1 MLCAGLVVTLNSEDK
16 MDRQIVDFKSITVEV
31 VKEISSIPLERPGG
45 FFSRS
50 PVKIKITTGMIHKM
64 LLEKVWG
71 KCIEMLNTEYVEAEH
86 MIAEKAISELI
97 KRGVLTDKVI
107 YKSDSFRLQLENG
120 QYRAYKN
127 SASGVVCACPWP
139 SEKRYDI
146 HISGSR
152 FADFI
157 IQFDAE
163 IPEIVSHVP
172 EIVEFIKGRELE
184 EMKGMMENELKEQI
198 LQSLIKQYLE
208 PIGLS
213 ATYILKDDD
222 IVAMDISQI
231 LSAHLEMPLAQMI
244 EKLKDTDAIEKS
256 LKPVKGSIIP

>member
-1 MLCAGLVVTLNSEDK
+1 MGK
-16 MDRQIVDFKSITVEV
+16 MDTIDFKTITAEV
-31 VKEISSIPLERPGG
+31 VKEVSNISLERPGG
-45 FFSRS
+45 FFNRH
-50 PVKIKITTGMIHKM
+50 PVKIKITSGMIQEM

-71 KCIEMLNTEYVEAEH
+71 KGIEMLNTEYVEAEH
-86 MIAEKAISELI
+86 MIAEKAISELM
-97 KRGVLTDKVI
+97 KRGILTDKVM

-127 SASGVVCACPWP
+127 SATGAVSACPWP
-139 SEKRYDI
+139 SGKRYDI
-146 HISGSR
+146 LIPGSL

-172 EIVEFIKGRELE
+172 EIVELIKGRELE
-184 EMKGMMENELKEQI
+184 EMKGMMEKELKKQI
-198 LQSLIKQYLE
+198 LQSFIEQYLV

-231 LSAHLEMPLAQMI
+231 LSAHLEMPLAQLI
-244 EKLKDTDAIEKS
+244 DKLKDTDAIKKS